1 MQAALGI
8 AGLVVMATLAG
19 SLACWSLV
27 GLKLLAV
34 SRRAPA
40 ALIDIAR
47 QVLLQFQIRP
57 GLPLVLWEPRR
68 EVPWT
73 VLDLLLIVV
82 LYIGGTFAVQIGM
95 LQAGWL
101 PRETDEAEWTLG
113 QKGMLVAANIVV
125 SLGLLV
131 IVMPL
136 VSLRTGARGRDWGV
150 SLRALGG
157 DLRLGLIGFLLLA
170 PPTYALQGL
179 LVNLWKPS
187 KHPLM
192 EMFKDSPEPWFF
204 VLLAVAAAV
213 VAPLFEEIV
222 FRVLLQGWLERVI
235 PRFLRGSPTTEMAA
249 VPLELAET
257 KEQQALRAAL
267 TSPYGEPPLAASE
280 WLPPQQPLDN
290 NPYAPPAIQA
300 DGTRAL
306 PDANLPEEGS
316 PQPPLSGPAAW
327 LPIAISATIF
337 ALLHYSHGPDW
348 VPLTLLAVGMGYLY
362 QRTHSLIPSLVVHT
376 LLNSLSLFG
385 LWLQVYVLKQ

>member
-34 SRRAPA
+34 SRRAPVT
-40 ALIDIAR
+40 LVDMAR
-47 QVLLQFQIRP
+47 QVLLQFKIRP
-57 GLPLVLWEPRR
+57 GLPLVLWQPRQV
-68 EVPWT
+68 VPWT
-73 VLDLLLIVV
+73 VLDLLLIVAV
-82 LYIGGTFAVQIGM
+82 YIGGTFAVQIGM
-95 LQAGWL
+95 LEAGWL
-101 PRETDEAEWTLG
+101 PREADEAEWTLG
-113 QKGMLVAANIVV
+113 QKGMLVAANIIV
-125 SLGLLV
+125 SLVLLA
-131 IVMPL
+131 IVVPL
-136 VSLRTGARGRDWGV
+136 VSLRTGARGQDWGV
-150 SLRALGG
+150 SLRALAG

-179 LVNLWKPS
+179 LVNVWKPS

-235 PRFLRGSPTTEMAA
+235 PRFLRGPRTTENAA
-249 VPLELAET
+249 VPLEFMEPN
-257 KEQQALRAAL
+257 EQQAGWAPL
-267 TSPYGEPPLAASE
+267 PGPFGELPSVAPEWTQPQPP
-280 WLPPQQPLDN
+280 DN
-290 NPYAPPAIQA
+290 NPYTSPAIEA
-300 DGTRAL
+300 DATKPL
-306 PDANLPEEGS
+306 PAATSPPELS
-316 PQPPLSGPAAW
+316 LQPPLSGPAAW

-385 LWLQVYVLKQ
+385 LWLQVFVLKQ